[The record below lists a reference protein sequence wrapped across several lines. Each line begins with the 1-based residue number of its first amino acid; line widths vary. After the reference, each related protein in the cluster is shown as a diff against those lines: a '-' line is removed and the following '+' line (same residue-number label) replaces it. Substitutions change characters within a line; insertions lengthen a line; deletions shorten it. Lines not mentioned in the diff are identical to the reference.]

1 MRRGITILEM
11 LVAAVLL
18 SVGLLG
24 TLGVVA
30 QSTQTEIRLRD
41 RSQGLIFARSKLEEI
56 LKEPILQT
64 GQDRGQGVDDS
75 TNYDWE
81 ANIEPTQS
89 ASLVSITVVARNR
102 VTGVE
107 VAISALR
114 RPDIETLPET
124 TGTTA
129 SGSGTGAAAGTTGSG
144 SPL

>member
-18 SVGLLG
+18 SVGLLA

-30 QSTQTEIRLRD
+30 QSTAASIRLRD
-41 RSQGLIFARSKLEEI
+41 RSQGLIVARSKLEEV
-56 LKEPILQT
+56 LKEPILET
-64 GQDRGQGVDDS
+64 GQDRGQGVDDTTS
-75 TNYDWE
+75 YDWE
-81 ANIEPTQS
+81 VNIEPTQS
-89 ASLVSITVVARNR
+89 ASLVSVTVLARNR
-102 VTGVE
+102 VSGVE

-124 TGTTA
+124 T
-129 SGSGTGAAAGTTGSG
+129 AGTTSTGTGTGTAGTAPGG

>member
-30 QSTQTEIRLRD
+30 QSTRTAIRLRD
-41 RSQGLIFARSKLEEI
+41 RSQGLIVARSKLEEV

-64 GQDRGQGVDDS
+64 GQDRGQGVDD
-75 TNYDWE
+75 TTDYDWE
-81 ANIEPTQS
+81 VTIEPTQS
-89 ASLVSITVVARNR
+89 ASLVSISVIARNR
-102 VTGVE
+102 ISGVE

-124 TGTTA
+124 AGATA
-129 SGSGTGAAAGTTGSG
+129 AGSGTGAAAGTAPAG